1 MSGWRLAI
9 DFGTSNTAAAHRP
22 AGAGH
27 GGPAA
32 EALALSHHGNLL
44 PSAVFADGQG
54 LLVGHV
60 AMNQAESRPDAFLP
74 EPKRAI
80 GSETVLLA
88 GSRMPVVEVVAAV
101 IGSVLER
108 ARRFAGGTMPDD
120 VVLTHPE
127 GWGQAELVRL
137 IEGAE
142 RAGIERRRLSLVSE
156 PRAATYW
163 YSFKRPLSPGQKV
176 AVFDLGGGTLDV
188 AVLTPAADGS
198 LQVVAAR
205 GDNSLGGRT
214 LDARIRSWVE
224 SELEENDTEL
234 LRALQSGATGPSLSL
249 DRSIRTAKEVLS
261 EAPRATITVAAKGR
275 ETTLMLTRGEFE
287 ELIKPDIDRALDVT
301 RATMLDAGLR
311 PDPSTP
317 LYLTGGSARV
327 PYVQDRLGELCQ
339 VATLDDPKTVV
350 SRGALMGPTRRADD
364 VVAGVTTWI
373 APGAIAA
380 GAGPMAVSPMP
391 PDGPHSQAQS
401 PAPAQPPTQPQPQQQ
416 FQPQQFQ
423 QSQPQMPQQ
432 PYRPVSNPY
441 GQQPGP
447 QNAQQHQSQPQQF
460 AAVPSSSG
468 TKSGN
473 SKTPLIAIGA
483 IAALLLVGGIAW
495 AAMSGGD
502 EGGEGNGNGGGT
514 STGASESTAPGDDG
528 GVAMTGAPWPN
539 PMPGPSDY
547 KEATAA
553 VDERLPNGLTDGLQQ
568 CSATDTSL
576 SIGMGGE
583 RVPGYLCGYESDV
596 GNGRGPNI
604 FDVMPN
610 PDIIEVVRSAGKRSS
625 SELEEL
631 FNADGKAIYLH
642 DRDSFAYFYYVDDA
656 GGYVYESGHFETAD
670 DARAFLRDRGLI

>member
-1 MSGWRLAI
+1 MVAWRLAI
-9 DFGTSNTAAAHRP
+9 DFGTSNSAAARRSGDGVD
-22 AGAGH
+22 AIS
-27 GGPAA
+27 
-32 EALALSHHGNLL
+32 LSHQGNLM
-44 PSAVFADGQG
+44 PSAVFAEGSEFV
-54 LLVGHV
+54 VGH
-60 AMNQAESRPDAFLP
+60 AALNQAEADPEGFLP

-80 GSETVLLA
+80 GSDSVRLGGQT
-88 GSRMPVVEVVAAV
+88 REVSAV
-101 IGSVLER
+101 IGAVLKNIVER
-108 ARRFAGGTMPDD
+108 ASRHYDGRPPAD

-127 GWGQAELVRL
+127 AWDRQELKRLVEAAE
-137 IEGAE
+137 A
-142 RAGIERRRLSLVSE
+142 AGIDRRRLSLVSE

-163 YSFKRPLSPGQKV
+163 YSASRRLGPGRKA
-176 AVFDLGGGTLDV
+176 AVFDLGGGTLDI
-188 AVLTPAADGS
+188 AVLTPAANGS
-198 LQVVAAR
+198 LRVIAAR

-391 PDGPHSQAQS
+391 PVGPHSQAQS
-401 PAPAQPPTQPQPQQQ
+401 PAPVPGQAQPPTHP

-514 STGASESTAPGDDG
+514 STGASESTSPGDDG

-553 VDERLPNGLTDGLQQ
+553 VDERLPDGLTDGLQQ

-610 PDIIEVVRSAGKRSS
+610 PDIIEVVRSAGKRST

-631 FNADGKAIYLH
+631 LNEDGKAIYLH